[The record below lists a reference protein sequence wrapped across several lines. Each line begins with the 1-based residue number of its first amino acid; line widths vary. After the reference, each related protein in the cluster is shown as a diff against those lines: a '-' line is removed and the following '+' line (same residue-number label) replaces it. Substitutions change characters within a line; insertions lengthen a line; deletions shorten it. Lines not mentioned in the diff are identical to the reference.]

1 MDKGENFN
9 RADRKKLSAFK
20 SVHRILVRDGPLM
33 IWGMGGSGREFVL
46 SFFFFFF
53 SFFSPTG
60 RPVNFFPAFARAL
73 PQIINGSSL
82 TG

>member
-53 SFFSPTG
+53 VFFPDGEAGKFFSRFCPS
-60 RPVNFFPAFARAL
+60 PP
-73 PQIINGSSL
+73 PDY
-82 TG
+82 